1 MAFRLGMLKLAVGRK
16 LTATDVV
23 ERVLKVWE
31 PKTTEQVMLVQFLS
45 KWPGTAT
52 LVKSNSQ
59 STAPISHTTEHPHS
73 PTPQNTLILLHHRTP
88 SFSHTTEHPHSPT
101 PQNTL
106 ILPHHRTPSFSHTT
120 EHPHSP
126 TPQNTLIL
134 PHHETPSFTHTT
146 EHPHSPTPQNTLILP
161 QHRTPSFC
169 PI

>member
-45 KWPGTAT
+45 KWQAWYSDSGKKQ
-52 LVKSNSQ
+52 LS
-59 STAPISHTTEHPHS
+59 EHP
-73 PTPQNTLILLHHRTP
+73 
-88 SFSHTTEHPHSPT
+88 SPT

-134 PHHETPSFTHTT
+134 SH
-146 EHPHSPTPQNTLILP
+146 
-161 QHRTPSFC
+161 HRTPSFSHTIEHPHSAPFDIPHGTSPC
-169 PI
+169 MYRTVYCGPNGVLVIEISL